1 MLDSGSK
8 LHVLKHL
15 HACVFVC
22 VCVRKGEVDFVDK
35 SKGKINVAH
44 TPSTPS
50 LEIRHS

>member
-15 HACVFVC
+15 HTCVFVC

-44 TPSTPS
+44 TPYTLS